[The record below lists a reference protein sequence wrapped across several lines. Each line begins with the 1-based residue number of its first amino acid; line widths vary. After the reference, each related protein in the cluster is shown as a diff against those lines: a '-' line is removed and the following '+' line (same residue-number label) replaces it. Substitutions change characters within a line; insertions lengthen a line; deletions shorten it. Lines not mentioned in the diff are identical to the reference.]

1 MDDDS
6 IVKSIGMGNTE
17 RLSSLNGLR
26 QMPKDQEDDTTPN
39 IIAQQSS
46 KKVTIL
52 TKFFIRGFD
61 MNKY

>member
-39 IIAQQSS
+39 ILAQQSS
-46 KKVTIL
+46 KKVPIL
-52 TKFFIRGFD
+52 TKLFIRGFH